1 MKTYKISVNK
11 STIIVTDTPQR
22 AIEMG
27 FVFILSQLGHEHLIL
42 NIENG
47 PLRWPEKKLHGF
59 TIGKNA
65 QDFIIKLLNRD
76 RHKRLGSKVGMEV
89 LNH

>member
-42 NIENG
+42 NIDNG
-47 PLRWPEKKLHGF
+47 QVDAHNPLTNETA
-59 TIGKNA
+59 TIREIN
-65 QDFIIKLLNRD
+65 LP
-76 RHKRLGSKVGMEV
+76 
-89 LNH
+89 